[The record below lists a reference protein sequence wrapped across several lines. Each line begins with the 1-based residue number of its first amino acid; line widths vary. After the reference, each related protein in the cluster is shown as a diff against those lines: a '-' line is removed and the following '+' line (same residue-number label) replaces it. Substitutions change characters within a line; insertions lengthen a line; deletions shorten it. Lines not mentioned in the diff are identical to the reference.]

1 MPFSLKQLVMGKPIA
16 TERASHERL
25 PKIFALPIFAS
36 DAISSNAYA
45 TQEILLAL
53 TLAVGFAAQPGSV
66 DKLRAVLPLALAI
79 GVLLVIV
86 ALSYIQTIFAYPG
99 GGGSYIVA
107 KENLGETPGLIAA
120 ASLLIDYVLTVAV
133 STAAGMD
140 AVTSAFPQLQHYAVI
155 MCIGIVA
162 VITVINLRGVRE
174 SGAIFAVPTYLF
186 IFSLAIVLIMGFA
199 RYFTGNLA
207 TYAPLT
213 AQTGLS
219 NPHFKALT
227 FFIILRAFASGC
239 SALTGIEAIANGVPV
254 FHKPESK
261 NAAITLGMMA
271 GILITLFL
279 SISALT
285 YLTGVHP
292 IFETHTVNGLQEL
305 VIHNGHIADPSET
318 LVSVLAHLSLDGGAM
333 SWFYYVLQF
342 ATALILFLAANTSFA
357 GFPRLVSILAED
369 RYMPRQLTNLGD
381 RLVYNNGIIILAIVA
396 CTVIVVFDASV
407 TQMIALYAVGVFV
420 AFTLSQM
427 GMVMHWWNT
436 RGKRWKTSATINAI
450 GAIATLV
457 VSVIIASTKFTS
469 GAWMV
474 VVAIP
479 IIVLIFRRI
488 SNHYKSVAKQ
498 LSLEDYRPAQGIRHH
513 VLVLAPD
520 IHRGVIPALQ
530 FARSISDDA
539 RAVHVAINPD
549 RTERIQQRWRL
560 YARGIPLT
568 ILPSPYRS
576 LVDPV
581 IDYIDRLQRQDPRS
595 NITFIVPEFVP
606 SGYLPKLLH
615 GQTGLLLG
623 LRLRL
628 KPGVVYIS
636 IPYHIEAYIDLPPGF
651 NMDAQK
657 EDSQDSR
664 QEPRSW
670 REALP
675 YEEEEKNQNRGEKY
689 FS

>member
-1 MPFSLKQLVMGKPIA
+1 MPFSFKRLVMGKPIA
-16 TERASHERL
+16 TERAHHERL

-53 TLAVGFAAQPGSV
+53 TLAVGYAAQPGSV
-66 DKLRAVLPLALAI
+66 DKLRAVLPLAIAI
-79 GVLLVIV
+79 SVLLIIV
-86 ALSYIQTIFAYPG
+86 ALSYIQTIFAYPD

-107 KENLGETPGLIAA
+107 KENLGETAGLIAA

-140 AVTSAFPQLQHYAVI
+140 AVTSAFPHLQDYAVL

-174 SGAIFAVPTYLF
+174 SGAIFSIPTYLF
-186 IFSLAIVLIMGFA
+186 VFSLSVMLILGFV
-199 RYFTGNLA
+199 RYFSGNLA
-207 TYAPLT
+207 TYAPLA
-213 AQTGLS
+213 AQSVIS
-219 NPHFKALT
+219 NPHFQALT
-227 FFIILRAFASGC
+227 FFVVLRAFASGC

-271 GILITLFL
+271 VILITLFL
-279 SISALT
+279 SISTLT

-292 IFETHTVNGLQEL
+292 IFETHVVNGIKEI

-318 LVSVLAHLSLDGGAM
+318 IISVLAHISLDGSWM

-396 CTVIVVFDASV
+396 CTVIVAFNASV

-420 AFTLSQM
+420 AFTLSQS

-436 RGKRWKTSATINAI
+436 RGKRWKSAAAVNAV
-450 GAIATLV
+450 GAITTLI
-457 VSVIIASTKFTS
+457 VSIIIASTKFSS
-469 GAWMV
+469 GAWIV
-474 VVAIP
+474 VIAIP
-479 IIVLIFRRI
+479 LIVLIFRRI

-498 LSLEDYRPAQGIRHH
+498 LSLQDYRPAQGIRHH

-530 FARSISDDA
+530 FARSISEDA
-539 RAVHVAINPD
+539 RAVHVAINPE
-549 RTERIQQRWRL
+549 RTERVQQRWRL
-560 YARGIPLT
+560 YARGVPLT

-606 SGYLPKLLH
+606 SGILPKLLH
-615 GQTGLLLG
+615 GQTGLLLA

-628 KPGVVYIS
+628 KPGVVFIS
-636 IPYHIEAYIDLPPGF
+636 IPYHIEAYVDLPPGF
-651 NMDAQK
+651 TTDAQK
-657 EDSQDSR
+657 EVMPESVKSQGI
-664 QEPRSW
+664 
-670 REALP
+670 REVLP
-675 YEEEEKNQNRGEKY
+675 YEEEMEKSKIQE
-689 FS
+689 